1 MVTVSQMCQIYIF
14 PNKSIGDVYFTL
26 IPSNDTLRLYHARIV
41 PHCNGI
47 GIQMTTKWDMA
58 HDKSYLF

>member
-14 PNKSIGDVYFTL
+14 PINRLVMSILLSYPVTT
-26 IPSNDTLRLYHARIV
+26 TLRLYHARIV